1 MFYAVRY
8 YWRTAK
14 GYRLRPWASP
24 YLRWRL
30 ETFFGV
36 HAETV
41 TAGEFFRLSW
51 RERRRLIA
59 FLRWAEE
66 LEKGELA

>member
-1 MFYAVRY
+1 
-8 YWRTAK
+8 
-14 GYRLRPWASP
+14 LRPWASP

-36 HAETV
+36 PAEAV

-51 RERRRLIA
+51 RERRRLFA

-66 LEKGELA
+66 LEKKEFA

>member
-1 MFYAVRY
+1 MLYAIRY

-36 HAETV
+36 PAETV